1 MLQYDISTMT
11 LNDLKKL
18 IASGDDTHDNQ
29 LRVTKNGKVFLSQ
42 VVAAESLTGIA
53 FRFETFDAGNNYVGK
68 DAADDDNFIQYLY
81 NALIS
86 NWNNPSRKTYIDD
99 WLFDI
104 Y

>member
-1 MLQYDISTMT
+1 MIQYDISTMT

-42 VVAAESLTGIA
+42 TVAAESLTRIA

-68 DAADDDNFIQYLY
+68 SAANDDNFIQSLY
-81 NALIS
+81 KVLIS
-86 NWNNPSRKTYIDD
+86 NWNNPSRKTYIDN
-99 WLFDI
+99 WLFNT